1 MAPEIIV
8 KYLGPMIPLTS
19 GPYPKDDTV
28 DGLAKV
34 NTASSG
40 RLGPESVAV
49 VVRQYRE
56 LC

>member
-1 MAPEIIV
+1 MAPAIIV

-28 DGLAKV
+28 DGLAKA
-34 NTASSG
+34 NTASS
-40 RLGPESVAV
+40 RRPGPESVAV